1 MIRQQQKSKAIDN
14 ALWLNFENRT
24 TDKEYGVIQSIDHDY
39 LIVPVDH
46 PTVVGETFEVLP
58 KSYTSLSYD
67 RIAEIFADRNPLW
80 FWEELKGTFGTLNG
94 ELLRFILAYDIPLEK
109 LIRYS
114 LSARGYDK
122 EMKWVGFNKA
132 KEIWLE

>member
-1 MIRQQQKSKAIDN
+1 MTRHKQKSKAIDH

-24 TDKEYGVIQSIDHDY
+24 TDKEYGVVQSIEHDY
-39 LIVPVDH
+39 LIVPTNH
-46 PTVVGETFEVLP
+46 PTVEGEVFEVLP
-58 KSYTSLSYD
+58 YSYASLSYD

-94 ELLRFILAYDIPLEK
+94 ELLRFVLAYDIPLEK

-122 EMKWVGFNKA
+122 EMKWVGFTKA